1 MEEKFRAEI
10 ENGVPMTIIHI
21 DDQWNTV
28 SEESYNLENISLSEF
43 QLDQLARALLQ
54 PCREFYSDPKHVKE
68 FEEWMAKQEA
78 DK

>member
-43 QLDQLARALLQ
+43 QLARALLQ